1 MAKQK
6 KTIVLK
12 VTKVAPKRFLIEQ
25 RRKFMFFWTFFQ
37 KGAPTLGLGKYFSS
51 KYAATTAIQSK
62 AAEKNLRPVI
72 LITRQ

>member
-1 MAKQK
+1 MARKQ
-6 KTIVLK
+6 KTIVIR
-12 VTKVAPKRFLIEQ
+12 VTKVANKRFLIEQ

-37 KGAPTLGLGKYFSS
+37 KGAPSLGLGKYFSS
-51 KYAATTAIQSK
+51 KYAATTAILSK